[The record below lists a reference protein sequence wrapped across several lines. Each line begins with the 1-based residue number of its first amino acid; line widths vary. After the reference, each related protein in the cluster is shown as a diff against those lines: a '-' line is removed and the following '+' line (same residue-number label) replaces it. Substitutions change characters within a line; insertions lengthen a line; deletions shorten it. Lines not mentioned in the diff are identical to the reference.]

1 MGRAGRPTPNR
12 PSPLGPFMY
21 QQIIDLTLRGWLVFK
36 QVPDAMVVAGAAVL
50 VSSGLYLLWLET
62 RRP

>member
-1 MGRAGRPTPNR
+1 
-12 PSPLGPFMY
+12 MY